1 MKEPAAFY
9 PVSVEEALASLGGGA
24 AVIAGATSFVPKKT
38 PHLRFPAYERLVFLD
53 GVKELAGVAPLDGGF
68 RIGAMTRVASLAA
81 DERLPQVLREAASL
95 LGSPALRNVATAGGN
110 IMTASPASD
119 VHCALCALDAE
130 CGLASRGSRR
140 FVPAIEMATA
150 PGRTALK
157 NDELLTCVVIK
168 GPLPD
173 YSVFVKVAQKRTN
186 GISKAALAASFWFED
201 GRVQKARLA
210 YGALAPAIRR
220 AVELEKLLCGR
231 TRREASLVSKEKITE
246 ILGGVLEPIDD
257 IRSTA
262 EYRFK
267 VAVNITKDLLTNLDG
282 AKHD

>member
-9 PVSVEEALASLGGGA
+9 PVSIEEALACLGDGS

-38 PHLRFPAYERLVFLD
+38 PHRRFAAYDKLVFLD
-53 GVKELAGVAPLDGGF
+53 GVKELAGVTPLEKGF
-68 RIGAMTRVASLAA
+68 RIGAMTHIAELACDA
-81 DERLPQVLREAASL
+81 RLPQVLREAASL
-95 LGSPALRNVATAGGN
+95 LGSSALRNVATAGGN

-119 VHCALCALDAE
+119 VHCALCALDADCE
-130 CGLASRGSRR
+130 LVSSGGRR
-140 FVPAIEMATA
+140 FVPALEMASA

-157 NDELLTCVVIK
+157 DGELLASIVIK
-168 GPLPD
+168 EPFPD
-173 YSVFVKVAQKRTN
+173 YSTFVKVAQKRTN

>member
-1 MKEPAAFY
+1 MKEPSAFY
-9 PVSVEEALASLGGGA
+9 PVSIEEALACLVGGS
-24 AVIAGATSFVPKKT
+24 AVIGGATSFVPKKT
-38 PHLRFPAYERLVFLD
+38 PHRRFAVYDKLVFLD
-53 GVKELAGVAPLDGGF
+53 GVKELAGVTPSEKGF
-68 RIGAMTRVASLAA
+68 RIGAMTRIAELASDA
-81 DERLPQVLREAASL
+81 RLPQVLREAASL
-95 LGSPALRNVATAGGN
+95 LGSPALRNVATTGGN

-119 VHCALCALDAE
+119 VHCALCALDADCE
-130 CGLASRGSRR
+130 LVSSGGRR
-140 FVPAIEMATA
+140 FVPALEMASA

-157 NDELLTCVVIK
+157 DGELLASIVIK
-168 GPLPD
+168 EPFPD
-173 YSVFVKVAQKRTN
+173 YSAFVKVAQKRTN

-201 GRVQKARLA
+201 GRVQKTRLA

-262 EYRFK
+262 EYRFR